1 MDILVL
7 KDEKVAEAAA
17 EEKKCLFKCLCRIT
31 HKQEQHLVEDAKQ
44 SHRTVEKKKRKVK
57 ML

>member
-44 SHRTVEKKKRKVK
+44 SHRTH
-57 ML
+57 

>member
-7 KDEKVAEAAA
+7 KDERVAEAAA
-17 EEKKCLFKCLCRIT
+17 AEEKCLFKHLCRIT

-44 SHRTVEKKKRKVK
+44 SHQTH
-57 ML
+57 